1 MKPGSPDAR
10 KIVATLL
17 MRARKSRRVSKKY
30 INSKI
35 FNALYMKYVAEYN
48 VANTAR
54 ELLKRG

>member
-10 KIVATLL
+10 KIF
-17 MRARKSRRVSKKY
+17 
-30 INSKI
+30 NS
-35 FNALYMKYVAEYN
+35 LYMKYVAEYN